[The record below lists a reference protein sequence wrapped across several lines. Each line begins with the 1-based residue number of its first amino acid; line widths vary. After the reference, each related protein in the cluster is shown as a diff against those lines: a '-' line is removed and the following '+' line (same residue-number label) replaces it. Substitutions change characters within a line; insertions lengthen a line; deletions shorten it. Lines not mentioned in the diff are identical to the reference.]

1 MPQTDWFIPVVMGGV
16 FVIIGIAVL
25 FWGKKEG
32 KSYYNSLST
41 HTDVREFL
49 EHSPPRPEPTSLNI
63 GGWLAIAIGLAMLAL
78 AAAFWLWG

>member
-1 MPQTDWFIPVVMGGV
+1 MPQTDWFIPLVMGGA

-32 KSYYNSLST
+32 ESYYNSLSA

-49 EHSPPRPEPTSLNI
+49 EHSPLRPEPTSLKI
-63 GGWLAIAIGLAMLAL
+63 GGWLAIAIGLVMLAL
-78 AAAFWLWG
+78 AAALWLWG

>member
-1 MPQTDWFIPVVMGGV
+1 MPQTDWFIPVVMGGA

-25 FWGKKEG
+25 FWSKKEG

-41 HTDVREFL
+41 HRDVREFL
-49 EHSPPRPEPTSLNI
+49 EHSPPRPEPTSLKI

>member
-1 MPQTDWFIPVVMGGV
+1 MPQTDWFIPLVMGGA

-32 KSYYNSLST
+32 KSYYNSLSAR
-41 HTDVREFL
+41 TDVREFL
-49 EHSPPRPEPTSLNI
+49 EQSPPRPEPTSLKI

-78 AAAFWLWG
+78 AGALWLWG

>member
-1 MPQTDWFIPVVMGGV
+1 MPQTDWFIPVVMGGA

-41 HTDVREFL
+41 RTDAREFL
-49 EHSPPRPEPTSLNI
+49 EHSPPRPEPTSLKI

-78 AAAFWLWG
+78 AGAFWLWG